1 MNRQQRRAMKSRRCR
16 RTYPKNG
23 KKNAMPSQCGLV
35 TAAFP
40 KDGTM
45 KSAVPS
51 WNGSVTTATLRGV
64 MREMERQGY
73 FERFIGPNGKLWAR
87 RTDKLY
93 EPGTYKDQEKLS

>member
-1 MNRQQRRAMKSRRCR
+1 
-16 RTYPKNG
+16 
-23 KKNAMPSQCGLV
+23 
-35 TAAFP
+35 
-40 KDGTM
+40 M

-73 FERFIGPNGKLWAR
+73 GPNGKLWAR